1 MQARPTINLHTHF
14 FSIDHT
20 PEAQFY
26 YLFVEYLAKGLC
38 HLTRRQRQH
47 PRILEKRLERGT
59 LWVRLQLYLIRCC
72 SRYFRHDLMVE
83 DLEGLIRMAIQTSC
97 LDRDTV
103 RKELGLTEG
112 VALWR
117 FLDLLFDLAQ
127 KHRKQGESRDLG
139 AALAELARN
148 LYAAH
153 ARACPPGSHVT
164 HQDMYRQYIAA
175 STDRGVPCSRVV
187 LLTVDFDHA
196 FKAHPPSFG
205 LQGAPR
211 LGFDDQ
217 LREVEALVA
226 AVNASPPPHPE
237 IIPFL
242 CVDPRRYPGSPE
254 ALVAWARSLLA
265 PAGVFR
271 GVKLYP
277 PLGVPVGSIP
287 IELFEHCRQHGLP
300 VTAHASRFG
309 AGARGQDAE
318 RAELAR
324 PRCWRPTL
332 AALAATWDGDP
343 SHVLRVNLA
352 HFAEL
357 QERHDE
363 WVDELLALM
372 AEFDGSRGVLVYSDI
387 SNDLVVKPSRRRRYR
402 RNAQRVR
409 DLGFEDRVLF
419 GSDWWNNLPASRDEA
434 YYLAQLGYDSGEAP
448 FDGAVLDANARR
460 FLP

>member
-38 HLTRRQRQH
+38 PLTRRQRQH

-59 LWVRLQLYLIRCC
+59 LWVRLQLHVVRCL
-72 SRYFRHDLMVE
+72 SRYVCHGLMVE
-83 DLEGLIRMAIQTSC
+83 DLRGLLRMAVQTSFSAIS
-97 LDRDTV
+97 TV
-103 RKELGLTEG
+103 REKLGLTEEI
-112 VALWR
+112 ALWR
-117 FLDLLFDLAQ
+117 FLDLLFDRA
-127 KHRKQGESRDLG
+127 KYYRDQGEPRDFG

-153 ARACPPGSHVT
+153 ASACPPGSHVT
-164 HQDMYRQYIAA
+164 HQDMYRQFIAA
-175 STDRGVPCSRVV
+175 STDLGVPFSRVV
-187 LLTVDFDHA
+187 LLTVDFDEA
-196 FKAHPPSFG
+196 FRDHPPSFG
-205 LQGAPR
+205 LQGKPR
-211 LGFDDQ
+211 LSFDDQ

-226 AVNASPPPHPE
+226 AVAASPSPHPE
-237 IIPFL
+237 LIPFL
-242 CVDPRRYPGSPE
+242 CVDPRRFPTE
-254 ALVAWARSLLA
+254 TALLAWARARLA

-277 PLGVPVGSIP
+277 PLGVPVSSIP
-287 IELFEHCRQHGLP
+287 IELFEHCRQHALP

-318 RAELAR
+318 RAEFAR
-324 PRCWRPTL
+324 PRGWRPTL

-372 AEFDGSRGVLVYSDI
+372 AEFDGSRGVIVYSDI
-387 SNDLVVKPSRRRRYR
+387 SNDLVVKPNRRRRYR

-419 GSDWWNNLPASRDEA
+419 GSDWWNNLPASHDEA
-434 YYLAQLGYDSGEAP
+434 YYLAQLGYDTGEAP